1 MIKRSDT
8 RIILALAIPAVMQT
22 LTKSSFSLIDSFW
35 VGKLGSVQLASIT
48 VSNFLMWGIISMAEI
63 ISNGTNSL
71 VAQSTGAGNEPLSKK
86 ISTLS
91 IQTTLF
97 YSFLVGILLIPVL
110 KYLYDIID
118 LNPLNRNFSNDY
130 LITFLIGLPCILLL
144 STVTS
149 IFRGYGDTKTPF
161 YLLII
166 SASLNFLIC
175 PLLIFGV
182 NGFLRFEI
190 QGAAMS
196 TLSAY
201 LIAAIVGIFI
211 LKKRGLIDKIFIF
224 HFDKKIVLET
234 FRIGFPLALNGV
246 AFSMIYVFV
255 SRFVAK
261 YGDTGLAALGIGHRS
276 ESIAYQT
283 CVGFAMAATIMVGQY
298 MGAGKPELAS
308 KFAWKIVRI
317 GSVAII
323 SYSVLLFVF
332 SADVAGIFTSDP
344 DVIYH
349 ASLYNKLGAVVMIFT
364 MLETILTGAFSGAG
378 YTSPPAITGLVFNFL
393 RIPACA
399 LFSSIWGL
407 EGIWFAICLSVVVK
421 GVVLSL
427 WFKKGSWKKMKFRL
441 GQPDESIAKAM
452 EIE

>member
-1 MIKRSDT
+1 MIKKSDT
-8 RIILALAIPAVMQT
+8 RLIIALALPAVFQT

-48 VSNFLMWGIISMAEI
+48 VSTFLVWGIISLAEI

-71 VAQSTGAGNEPLSKK
+71 VAQSTGAGNKELSKK
-86 ISTLS
+86 ISTLN

-97 YSFLVGILLIPVL
+97 YSFIVGIALLPVL

-118 LNPLNRNFSNDY
+118 LNAQNRIYCNDY
-130 LITFLIGLPCILLL
+130 LISFLFGLPCVLLL

-149 IFRGYGDTKTPF
+149 VFRGYGDTKTPF
-161 YLLII
+161 YLLIV
-166 SASLNFLIC
+166 SAVLNFLFC

-182 NGFLRFEI
+182 NGFLRFEV
-190 QGAAMS
+190 QGAALS
-196 TLSAY
+196 TLLAY
-201 LIAAIVGIFI
+201 LISFFIGLYI
-211 LKKRGLIDKIFIF
+211 LKKRGLISRIIVFN
-224 HFDKKIVLET
+224 FDKKIIFET

-255 SRFVAK
+255 SRFVAQ

-276 ESIAYQT
+276 ESIAYQV

-298 MGAGKPELAS
+298 MGAGKPEEAN

-317 GSVAII
+317 GAVPVLIYTII
-323 SYSVLLFVF
+323 LFIF
-332 SADVAGIFTSDP
+332 SADFAKIFTTNP

-349 ASLYNKLGAVVMIFT
+349 ASYYNKLSALVMIFT
-364 MLETILTGAFSGAG
+364 MLETILTGAFAGSG

-399 LFSSIWGL
+399 LFSSLWGL
-407 EGIWFAICLSVVVK
+407 EGIWFAICLSVFVK

-441 GQPDESIAKAM
+441 GQTNEGIGKAM